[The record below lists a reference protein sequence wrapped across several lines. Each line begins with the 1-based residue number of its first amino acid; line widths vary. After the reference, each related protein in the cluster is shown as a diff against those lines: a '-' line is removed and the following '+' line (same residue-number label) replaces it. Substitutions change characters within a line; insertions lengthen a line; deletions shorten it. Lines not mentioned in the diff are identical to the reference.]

1 MFAVQLKFII
11 LTISTIILAGC
22 NSMMPSKPKALHP
35 FVSPQEVIVKKN
47 LNLENGQAKEYV
59 YVWDAARQHLEPQS
73 LYPRTVLSQY
83 CHEQGGKF
91 SLLHRSRLSLVKEN
105 AQRSSLNK
113 NRYVTQGIGA
123 YQCHLSSQTQKNWIV
138 SIEPVSE
145 RQQDKKGTRAV
156 RLLTQMFTL
165 NEAHN
170 FYQANKTASKVRK
183 PGNDKAEAKT
193 TVKEVEKAD
202 LDKKE
207 TDKQE
212 NRVSL
217 EQPAVVTRRKVETP
231 QQQQMKLYVVARR
244 DINSGKNLNN
254 ACNNAQRAYN
264 YGKLQGTEGTRVYT
278 ESGML
283 VARCLNAIPAY
294 ANRFPNS
301 KAQAKR
307 MLQNLATNYN
317 HSGAKNMLKQIN

>member
-1 MFAVQLKFII
+1 PAQI
-11 LTISTIILAGC
+11 
-22 NSMMPSKPKALHP
+22 
-35 FVSPQEVIVKKN
+35 N
-47 LNLENGQAKEYV
+47 L
-59 YVWDAARQHLEPQS
+59 
-73 LYPRTVLSQY
+73 
-83 CHEQGGKF
+83 
-91 SLLHRSRLSLVKEN
+91 
-105 AQRSSLNK
+105 
-113 NRYVTQGIGA
+113 
-123 YQCHLSSQTQKNWIV
+123 IV
-138 SIEPVSE
+138 SIKSVSE
-145 RQQDKKGTRAV
+145 RQQNKKGTLAV
-156 RLLTQMFTL
+156 RLLTRMFTL
-165 NEAHN
+165 YEAN
-170 FYQANKTASKVRK
+170 NMYQTHKSASKARK

-202 LDKKE
+202 VDKKE

-212 NRVSL
+212 SKVPL

-283 VARCLNAIPAY
+283 VARCLNGIPAY

-307 MLQNLATNYN
+307 VLQNLATHYN